1 MIYKFLEYIS
11 NIGVNDNLPPDAKTK
26 LININ
31 RLIIFVTTI
40 GLLNFFYDLTNALF
54 FYCILDLIVCFL
66 LLFFLFLNFIG
77 YYKLVSNFLILFL
90 NIITFVAASSGGRET
105 IFFLY
110 FFPIMI
116 LSFFLFGI
124 KEKKLL
130 VIYTF
135 IPICL
140 LIFTILTDFSLFLDP
155 TLTSKEIKYI
165 FWANLINLILCTFY
179 GLMNI
184 IHLNSDI
191 ENNLVKNKANLNAIF
206 NNSLLY
212 IVLLDQ
218 NKKVKAFNKLA
229 KDFFY
234 QIYSREIL
242 INDDILNFIPKQDK
256 NKFILNFYKTTLG
269 QNIKAERRVKFQ
281 NNVQWFEIYFNPT
294 YNENN
299 IINGVIFSII
309 EITDHKK
316 SEFNIKQERQKA
328 EAANAHKSYFLSN
341 ISQEIRTPMNS
352 IIGMTGMLLEN
363 NPKKDQIENLKILK
377 YSAQNLLVII
387 NDILDF
393 NRIDSGNIEFEK
405 VEFNLKYLI
414 DTISNLHSNLI
425 YEKPINFVTKY
436 DERIPTIL
444 IGDSVRLSQILTNL
458 INNAIKFTNDG
469 TVSLDIQLE
478 ELATNY
484 TDVGFA
490 VTDTGIGISEDNI
503 DYIFES
509 FSQDSRIYTNFG
521 TTGLEL
527 AITKRL
533 LEFQNS
539 TIFVESEL
547 GRGSKFYFSLRF
559 EYNKTEL
566 LNSNFTYSQKTQL
579 QNHHLLKGLQILLVE
594 DYAINQI
601 VALEFLSK
609 WKVELDIAENG
620 VNALEKFKT
629 KKYDIILMDLQMP
642 EMDGYETTRRI
653 RMLEKSLHKK
663 TPIIALTASAISEIR
678 NRIMEAGMDDSISKP
693 FNPDDL
699 FNKILKYTEIK

>member
-281 NNVQWFEIYFNPT
+281 NNVQWFEIY
-294 YNENN
+294 
-299 IINGVIFSII
+299 
-309 EITDHKK
+309 
-316 SEFNIKQERQKA
+316 
-328 EAANAHKSYFLSN
+328 L
-341 ISQEIRTPMNS
+341 
-352 IIGMTGMLLEN
+352 
-363 NPKKDQIENLKILK
+363 
-377 YSAQNLLVII
+377 
-387 NDILDF
+387 
-393 NRIDSGNIEFEK
+393 
-405 VEFNLKYLI
+405 
-414 DTISNLHSNLI
+414 
-425 YEKPINFVTKY
+425 
-436 DERIPTIL
+436 
-444 IGDSVRLSQILTNL
+444 
-458 INNAIKFTNDG
+458 
-469 TVSLDIQLE
+469 
-478 ELATNY
+478 
-484 TDVGFA
+484 
-490 VTDTGIGISEDNI
+490 
-503 DYIFES
+503 
-509 FSQDSRIYTNFG
+509 
-521 TTGLEL
+521 
-527 AITKRL
+527 
-533 LEFQNS
+533 
-539 TIFVESEL
+539 
-547 GRGSKFYFSLRF
+547 
-559 EYNKTEL
+559 
-566 LNSNFTYSQKTQL
+566 
-579 QNHHLLKGLQILLVE
+579 
-594 DYAINQI
+594 
-601 VALEFLSK
+601 
-609 WKVELDIAENG
+609 
-620 VNALEKFKT
+620 
-629 KKYDIILMDLQMP
+629 
-642 EMDGYETTRRI
+642 
-653 RMLEKSLHKK
+653 
-663 TPIIALTASAISEIR
+663 
-678 NRIMEAGMDDSISKP
+678 
-693 FNPDDL
+693 
-699 FNKILKYTEIK
+699 

>member
-1 MIYKFLEYIS
+1 M
-11 NIGVNDNLPPDAKTK
+11 
-26 LININ
+26 
-31 RLIIFVTTI
+31 
-40 GLLNFFYDLTNALF
+40 
-54 FYCILDLIVCFL
+54 
-66 LLFFLFLNFIG
+66 
-77 YYKLVSNFLILFL
+77 
-90 NIITFVAASSGGRET
+90 
-105 IFFLY
+105 
-110 FFPIMI
+110 
-116 LSFFLFGI
+116 
-124 KEKKLL
+124 
-130 VIYTF
+130 
-135 IPICL
+135 
-140 LIFTILTDFSLFLDP
+140 
-155 TLTSKEIKYI
+155 
-165 FWANLINLILCTFY
+165 
-179 GLMNI
+179 
-184 IHLNSDI
+184 
-191 ENNLVKNKANLNAIF
+191 
-206 NNSLLY
+206 
-212 IVLLDQ
+212 
-218 NKKVKAFNKLA
+218 
-229 KDFFY
+229 
-234 QIYSREIL
+234 
-242 INDDILNFIPKQDK
+242 
-256 NKFILNFYKTTLG
+256 
-269 QNIKAERRVKFQ
+269 
-281 NNVQWFEIYFNPT
+281 
-294 YNENN
+294 
-299 IINGVIFSII
+299 IFSII

-328 EAANAHKSYFLSN
+328 EEANAHKSYFLSN